1 MRDHRAQIAQAKK
14 AAQDEERRLSAALAL
29 EYKLSAAA
37 RLRATQ
43 DAAEARRRQEVLF
56 AAVWGARAA
65 QAMVTVLVRGRW
77 ARWERARKA
86 RAVRRIIRAVREY
99 QLRKHS
105 TKYYKTLLTL
115 SFKFSQYVCVW
126 QVSLSL
132 SLSVHLYILY
142 AIHIHTYCM
151 QNIYIY
157 IVCNIY
163 KDIYCMHYMYIHIVC
178 NIYTQIYSA
187 SASSAYMYTYIY

>member
-29 EYKLSAAA
+29 EYKVSAAA

-105 TKYYKTLLTL
+105 KKYYKTLLTL

-132 SLSVHLYILY
+132 SLCTFIYFVCNTYTYILY
-142 AIHIHTYCM
+142 AEYIHIYCM
-151 QNIYIY
+151 Q
-157 IVCNIY
+157 
-163 KDIYCMHYMYIHIVC
+163 HI
-178 NIYTQIYSA
+178 
-187 SASSAYMYTYIY
+187 